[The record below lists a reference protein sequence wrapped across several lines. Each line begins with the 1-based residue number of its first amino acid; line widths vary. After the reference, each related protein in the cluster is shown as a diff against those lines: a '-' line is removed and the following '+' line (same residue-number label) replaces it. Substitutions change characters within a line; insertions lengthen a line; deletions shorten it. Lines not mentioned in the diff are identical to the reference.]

1 MTTPLTSLPSGLT
14 FLFSDWHF
22 SDSLAMD
29 ILLYHNN
36 DPLKVL
42 KSKKKEIIKSY
53 GTDIAL
59 QYNSY
64 YQFADY
70 YLTSGKISEAEEL
83 IRQFLNLYPDDD
95 GAYSLMADV
104 LTKKRDIKNAIKYL
118 EKAQSKS
125 SVDKYTEKIRI
136 LKNLSILKQKE

>member
-1 MTTPLTSLPSGLT
+1 M
-14 FLFSDWHF
+14 
-22 SDSLAMD
+22 
-29 ILLYHNN
+29 
-36 DPLKVL
+36 KVL

-59 QYNSY
+59 PYNSY

-136 LKNLSILKQKE
+136 LKNLLILKQKE